1 MKTRLLIII
10 GIILFVI
17 GGIFPI
23 FPPIRTDIVLGIDQ
37 FSDFP
42 IGMWLQPILMGSGLC
57 LVGIVI
63 VLKFMARKNL

>member
-17 GGIFPI
+17 GVTLAMLPQITMNI
-23 FPPIRTDIVLGIDQ
+23 TIDIDE
-37 FSDFP
+37 FSNFP
-42 IGMWLQPILMGSGLC
+42 IGLWLQPILMGSGLC

-63 VLKFMARKNL
+63 VLKFMTRKNL